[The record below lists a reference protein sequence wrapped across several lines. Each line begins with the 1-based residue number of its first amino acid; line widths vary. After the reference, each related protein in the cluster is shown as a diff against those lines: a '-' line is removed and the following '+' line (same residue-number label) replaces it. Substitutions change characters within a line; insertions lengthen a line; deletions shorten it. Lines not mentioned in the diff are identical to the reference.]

1 MGNVLGGI
9 GSIVGGIASLTNKP
23 KSPNVQQAQN
33 ILPSPLIT
41 PGFNFNVKKGIL
53 NPQGLGVTGRAT
65 LQSFLLGGA
74 SEPNTLSSLRRGQT
88 NLFSNLGATR
98 SGLSA
103 LGTDIDALR
112 ESVKPGFGELT
123 ESRLKAVRN
132 AGAESIGNLRA
143 SLARRGIAGSSF
155 AEDSLTR
162 TRIAIADQEQQAIS
176 ESKIAEMAFTSELIK
191 QKMDLFA
198 QQLGLDQLGVTFSQQ
213 DISNAITQVN
223 LVSNELLREL
233 NELGVTGNI
242 LNQVG
247 STGITQA
254 VAQAQLQLLA
264 QVSSGQNTTAAISSI
279 FDGLIDINNAKNK
292 A

>member
-1 MGNVLGGI
+1 MGSVLGGI
-9 GSIVGGIASLTNKP
+9 GSIVGGIGALTSKP

-53 NPQGLGVTGRAT
+53 APQGLGLTGRAT
-65 LQSFLLGGA
+65 LQNFLLG
-74 SEPNTLSSLRRGQT
+74 SEPNTFDSLRRGQR

-103 LGTDIDALR
+103 LGTDIDSLR

-143 SLARRGIAGSSF
+143 SLARRGVMGSSF
-155 AEDSLTR
+155 AEDSLAR
-162 TRIAIADQEQQAIS
+162 TRLAIADQEQQAIS
-176 ESKIAEMAFTSELIK
+176 ESKIAEMAFTSDLIK

-213 DISNAITQVN
+213 DIANAVTQAN

-247 STGITQA
+247 STGVTQA
-254 VAQAQLQLLA
+254 IAQTQLQLLA
-264 QVSSGQNTTAAISSI
+264 QVSSGQNTTAALTSI
-279 FDGLIDINNAKNK
+279 FGGLQDIYNANK
-292 A
+292 KA